1 MGGKHKEEVSGLVKN
16 TGVMFHSR
24 TADAPDKAVLS
35 KRAQD
40 AQVVGLVLRFL
51 FCFFLELIF
60 FDICS
65 VTGRADRTDFT
76 QRIF

>member
-16 TGVMFHSR
+16 TGVVFHSR

-40 AQVVGLVLRFL
+40 AQVVGQTLCVGTMANLKISSSDISIL
-51 FCFFLELIF
+51 SLDIIF
-60 FDICS
+60 VFNS
-65 VTGRADRTDFT
+65 
-76 QRIF
+76 